1 MSDTKEEQ
9 FFEQWYDKNEKRFHH
24 GQFSE
29 KQIAY
34 SAFVNGF
41 NYNREIISELEQQNM
56 QLQTEYNESRKYNSK
71 LAQDNL
77 EFIKEN
83 ATLKQQKEEL
93 REFISSKLSEAWSK
107 MGDTGSSDYM
117 SKLND
122 ENYWFG
128 YFSALDDA
136 QDILDKYK

>member
-93 REFISSKLSEAWSK
+93 
-107 MGDTGSSDYM
+107 GSLYHRNYP
-117 SKLND
+117 KHGQKWATQAVATICLN
-122 ENYWFG
+122 
-128 YFSALDDA
+128 
-136 QDILDKYK
+136 